1 MAQLLAKPDTPL
13 IDHLQAVVDLAVQ
26 LADRLQLS
34 SPLKTK
40 AVLAAALHDVG
51 KATPDF
57 QDHLLKKTSHAFPH
71 ALAAL
76 PFALLIENA
85 VNRHL
90 GISLQQY
97 EVTAAVLSHHSPLS
111 PNLYRTYTD
120 CRPPQFHPDI
130 ETLLRDIAS
139 LLTSLGV
146 PIDIAPD
153 TLLQKAASLLENP
166 ARILESRYKIGQEIR
181 SFRGIL
187 QASPVENFAPIKCV
201 LQLADWTAS
210 GGKAD
215 TACIFLDRT
224 EELVHQHTTGLPGSL
239 RHFQQIAAAS
249 TAQPVLWLR
258 APTGSG
264 KTEALLLWASNASR
278 ILYLLPTQATT
289 NAMWRRL
296 SRIFGE
302 DNVGLAHGRAAY
314 FLREESEEDPLDAR
328 LFGSVF
334 AKPITVAT
342 LDQFLLAHLHCRH
355 WEIRRTLA
363 RHSAVILDEIHAY
376 EPYTLGLLRRAL
388 QKEPPQ
394 RLALA
399 SATLPDGLLPLF
411 PTGQLVEA
419 EPELWAKQ
427 RHQVA
432 CASGTLL
439 EDGVHHALRL
449 AEEGRSVLI
458 VANTVRDAQEIFRR
472 LKARCDDRPLT
483 LLHSRFCLR
492 DRRIKE
498 KHITKPSPG
507 AILVS
512 TQVVEVSLDIS
523 YDALLTEVAPLDA
536 LVQRLGRVNRYGN
549 MPPAPVTVYQA
560 PSQGTERIY
569 GRQILAWSQELLQS
583 LSPTPTDA
591 QLRQIVAE
599 LYDQITA
606 SPDWNDE
613 IEAGAQTLDEIQKTL
628 GCCTIDLS
636 DPELAGRFTA
646 RRGTISID
654 VLPAEFMDEACQLVE
669 KKEHWRLPELLVP
682 VPIYWIR
689 TFRDR
694 FTFAHDLNLLIANL
708 CYSFDEGLVLPND
721 DSLASGGVIIE

>member
-1 MAQLLAKPDTPL
+1 MAQLLAKPDTLL
-13 IDHLQAVVDLAVQ
+13 IEHLRAVVDLAVQ

-34 SPLKTK
+34 PPLKTK
-40 AVLAAALHDVG
+40 ALLAAALHDVG

-57 QDHLLKKTSHAFPH
+57 QNHLLKKTSHAFPH
-71 ALAAL
+71 ALTAL
-76 PFALLIENA
+76 PFALLVENA

-97 EVTAAVLSHHSPLS
+97 EATAAVLSHHSPLS
-111 PNLYRTYTD
+111 PNLYRTYID

-130 ETLLRDIAS
+130 ETLLCDLAS

-146 PIDIAPD
+146 PLNVPPD
-153 TLLQKAASLLENP
+153 TLLQRALLFNNP
-166 ARILESRYKIGQEIR
+166 AHILESRYKIGQEIR

-187 QASPVENFAPIKCV
+187 QTSPVENFAPVKCV
-201 LQLADWTAS
+201 LQLADWLAS
-210 GGKAD
+210 AGKTD
-215 TACIFLDRT
+215 TSSVFLDDT
-224 EELVHQHTTGLPGSL
+224 HALVRQHTTRLTGSL
-239 RHFQQIAAAS
+239 RQFQQAAAAS
-249 TAQPVLWLR
+249 TSRPVLWLR

-296 SRIFGE
+296 RRIFGVN
-302 DNVGLAHGRAAY
+302 NVGLAHGRASY
-314 FLREESEEDPLDAR
+314 FLREESEEDPREAQ

-334 AKPITVAT
+334 AKPVTVAT

-355 WEIRRTLA
+355 WEIRRILA
-363 RHSAVILDEIHAY
+363 QHSAVILDEIHAY

-388 QKEPPQ
+388 EKEPPQ

-399 SATLPDGLLPLF
+399 SATLPDSLLQLF

-432 CASGTLL
+432 CTSGTLV
-439 EDGVHHALRL
+439 EDGVDHALRL
-449 AEEGRSVLI
+449 AAEGRSLLI
-458 VANTVRDAQEIFRR
+458 VANTVRDAQQIFRR
-472 LKARCDDRPLT
+472 LKPQCDDRQLT

-492 DRRIKE
+492 DRRLKE
-498 KHITKPSPG
+498 KHITSPSPG
-507 AILVS
+507 SILVS

-523 YDALLTEVAPLDA
+523 YEAMLTEIAPLDA
-536 LVQRLGRVNRYGN
+536 LVQRLGRVNRYGSK
-549 MPPAPVTVYQA
+549 PPAPVIVYQA

-569 GRQILAWSQELLQS
+569 GRQILAWSHELLQS
-583 LSPTPTDA
+583 LSPRPTDA
-591 QLRQIVAE
+591 ELRQIVAQ

-606 SPDWNDE
+606 SADWNDE
-613 IEAGAQTLDEIQKTL
+613 IQAGVQTLDEIQHML

>member
-71 ALAAL
+71 ALTAL

-130 ETLLRDIAS
+130 ETLLRDLAS
-139 LLTSLGV
+139 LLTRLGV

-166 ARILESRYKIGQEIR
+166 ARILESRYKIGQENR

-210 GGKAD
+210 AGKAD
-215 TACIFLDRT
+215 TTCIFLDRT
-224 EELVHQHTTGLPGSL
+224 EELVRQHTTGLPGSL
-239 RHFQQIAAAS
+239 RHFQQVAAAS

-334 AKPITVAT
+334 AKPVTVAT

-355 WEIRRTLA
+355 WEIRRILA
-363 RHSAVILDEIHAY
+363 QHSAVILDEIHAY

-388 QKEPPQ
+388 EKEPPQ

-399 SATLPDGLLPLF
+399 SATLPDSLLTLF

-432 CASGTLL
+432 CTSGTLV
-439 EDGVHHALRL
+439 EDGVDHALRL
-449 AEEGRSVLI
+449 AAEGRSLLI
-458 VANTVRDAQEIFRR
+458 VANTVRDAQQIFRR
-472 LKARCDDRPLT
+472 LKPQCDDRQLT

-492 DRRIKE
+492 DRRLKE
-498 KHITKPSPG
+498 KHITSPSPG
-507 AILVS
+507 SILVS

-523 YDALLTEVAPLDA
+523 YEAMLTEIAPLDA
-536 LVQRLGRVNRYGN
+536 LVQRLGRVNRYGSK
-549 MPPAPVTVYQA
+549 PPAPVIVYQA

-569 GRQILAWSQELLQS
+569 GRQILAWSHELLQS
-583 LSPTPTDA
+583 LSPRPTDA
-591 QLRQIVAE
+591 ELRQIVAQ

-606 SPDWNDE
+606 SADWNDE
-613 IEAGAQTLDEIQKTL
+613 IQAGVQTLDEIQHML

-654 VLPAEFMDEACQLVE
+654 VLPAEFVDEAYQLME
-669 KKEHWRLPELLVP
+669 KKRHSRLPELLVP
-682 VPIYWIR
+682 VPIHWIKI
-689 TFRDR
+689 FRDH
-694 FTFAHDLNLLIANL
+694 FTPDRDLNLLIANL
-708 CYSFDEGLVLPND
+708 CYSFDEGLVLPD
-721 DSLASGGVIIE
+721 ESSPPSGGVIIE

>member
-1 MAQLLAKPDTPL
+1 MAQLLAKPDTFL
-13 IDHLQAVVDLAVQ
+13 IEHLRAVVDLAVQ

-34 SPLKTK
+34 PPLKTK
-40 AVLAAALHDVG
+40 ALLAAALHDVG

-57 QDHLLKKTSHAFPH
+57 QDYLLGKTSHAFPH
-71 ALAAL
+71 ALTAL
-76 PFALLIENA
+76 PFALLVENA

-97 EVTAAVLSHHSPLS
+97 EATAAVLSHHSPLS
-111 PNLYRTYTD
+111 PNLYRTYID

-130 ETLLRDIAS
+130 ETLLCDLAS

-146 PIDIAPD
+146 PLNVPPD
-153 TLLQKAASLLENP
+153 TLLQRALLFNNP
-166 ARILESRYKIGQEIR
+166 AHILESRYKIGQEIR

-187 QASPVENFAPIKCV
+187 QTSPVENFAPVKCV
-201 LQLADWTAS
+201 LQLADWLAS
-210 GGKAD
+210 AGKTD
-215 TACIFLDRT
+215 TSSVFLDDT
-224 EELVHQHTTGLPGSL
+224 HALVRQHTTRLTGSL
-239 RHFQQIAAAS
+239 RQFQQAAAAS
-249 TAQPVLWLR
+249 TSRPVLWLR

-296 SRIFGE
+296 RRIFGVN
-302 DNVGLAHGRAAY
+302 NVGLAHGRASY
-314 FLREESEEDPLDAR
+314 FLREESEEDPREAQ

-334 AKPITVAT
+334 AKPVTVAT

-355 WEIRRTLA
+355 WEIRRILA
-363 RHSAVILDEIHAY
+363 QHSAVILDEIHAY

-388 QKEPPQ
+388 EKEPPQ

-399 SATLPDGLLPLF
+399 SATLPDSLLQLF

-432 CASGTLL
+432 CTSGTLV
-439 EDGVHHALRL
+439 EDGVDHALRL
-449 AEEGRSVLI
+449 AAEGRSLLI
-458 VANTVRDAQEIFRR
+458 VANTVRDAQQIFRR
-472 LKARCDDRPLT
+472 LKPQCDDRQLT

-492 DRRIKE
+492 DRRLKE
-498 KHITKPSPG
+498 KHITSPSPG
-507 AILVS
+507 SILVS

-523 YDALLTEVAPLDA
+523 YEAMLTEIAPLDA
-536 LVQRLGRVNRYGN
+536 LVQRLGRVNRYGSK
-549 MPPAPVTVYQA
+549 PPAPVIVYQA

-569 GRQILAWSQELLQS
+569 GRQILAWSHELLQS
-583 LSPTPTDA
+583 LSPRPTDA
-591 QLRQIVAE
+591 ELRQIVAQ

-606 SPDWNDE
+606 SADWNDE
-613 IEAGAQTLDEIQKTL
+613 IQAGVQTLDEIQHML

-654 VLPAEFMDEACQLVE
+654 VLPAEFVDEAYQLME
-669 KKEHWRLPELLVP
+669 KKRHSRLPELLVP
-682 VPIYWIR
+682 VPIHWIKI
-689 TFRDR
+689 FRDH
-694 FTFAHDLNLLIANL
+694 FTPDRDLNLLIANL
-708 CYSFDEGLVLPND
+708 CYSFDEGLVLPD
-721 DSLASGGVIIE
+721 ESSPPSGGVIIE

>member
-13 IDHLQAVVDLAVQ
+13 IDHLQAVVDRAVQ

-76 PFALLIENA
+76 PFALLVENA

-130 ETLLRDIAS
+130 ETLLRDLAS
-139 LLTSLGV
+139 LLTRLGV

-210 GGKAD
+210 AGKAD
-215 TACIFLDRT
+215 TTCIFLDRT
-224 EELVHQHTTGLPGSL
+224 EELVRQHTTGLPGSL

-334 AKPITVAT
+334 AKPVTVAT

-399 SATLPDGLLPLF
+399 SATLPDGLLTLF

-498 KHITKPSPG
+498 KHITSPSPG

-523 YDALLTEVAPLDA
+523 YDAMLTEVAPLDA
-536 LVQRLGRVNRYGN
+536 LVQRLGRVNRYGSI
-549 MPPAPVTVYQA
+549 PPAPVTVYQA

-654 VLPAEFMDEACQLVE
+654 VLPAEFVDEACQLVE